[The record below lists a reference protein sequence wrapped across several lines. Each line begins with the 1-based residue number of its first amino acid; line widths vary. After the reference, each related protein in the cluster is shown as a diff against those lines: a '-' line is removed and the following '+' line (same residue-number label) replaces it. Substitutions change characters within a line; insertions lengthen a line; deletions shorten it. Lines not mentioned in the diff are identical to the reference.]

1 MVDLLLLG
9 FVIYTKALA
18 NVPICFAR
26 NNLSGLTSNI
36 ISNVI
41 SKFDKKINGKGAVR
55 AGKGITFF
63 ISDKDM
69 NNIMKV
75 IKPLEDLNVL
85 IDGVGETVKYEI
97 KKQGGGF
104 PDTIL
109 APLAVSLVEPMI
121 SSVIKGIS
129 GRGFRLAGKG
139 NLHKY
144 C

>member
-1 MVDLLLLG
+1 M
-9 FVIYTKALA
+9 
-18 NVPICFAR
+18 
-26 NNLSGLTSNI
+26 
-36 ISNVI
+36 
-41 SKFDKKINGKGAVR
+41 R

-63 ISDKDM
+63 ISNKDM
-69 NNIMKV
+69 NNIIKV
-75 IKPLEDLNVL
+75 IKSLEDLNVL

-104 PDTIL
+104 LDTIL

-129 GRGFRLAGKG
+129 GRGFRIAGKG